1 MSEQKSTKTKSHKS
15 PINKR
20 LASFVESLNIDVK
33 AFEIQTGLSNGFVN
47 NVGDS
52 IRTSSLDKI
61 SKAHPTLNTSWLLT
75 GEGQMLKSDKQVS
88 KTTEDSDSNDNSK
101 NTLRLIQP
109 PTSNKETKSD
119 IAVPVFDV
127 NFSAG
132 TLLNLVELRDM
143 QYPIAWLNIPEV
155 AGCDAVIR
163 ARGNSME
170 PVIRDGD
177 WIAIKQETHWQEWLP
192 KNYIYA
198 ISTSTMMLIKYISEI
213 SDTHFTIASA
223 NEFYKDDVIPKKF
236 VHDVWSVKTVLP
248 FSQIVTLV

>member
-1 MSEQKSTKTKSHKS
+1 MNGNLLKQLREQNNLTQAEVANATGIKHGTLGRIESQNLEIKKVDQLNALNKLFKIEESSE
-15 PINKR
+15 
-20 LASFVESLNIDVK
+20 
-33 AFEIQTGLSNGFVN
+33 
-47 NVGDS
+47 
-52 IRTSSLDKI
+52 
-61 SKAHPTLNTSWLLT
+61 
-75 GEGQMLKSDKQVS
+75 VS
-88 KTTEDSDSNDNSK
+88 KLNDGSE
-101 NTLRLIQP
+101 P
-109 PTSNKETKSD
+109 PTANAMTMAEN
-119 IAVPVFDV
+119 AVPVFDV

-132 TLLNLVELRDM
+132 TLLNLVELRDI

-177 WIAIKQETHWQEWLP
+177 WIAIKQESNWQEWLP

-213 SDTHFTIASA
+213 TDTHFTIASA

-236 VHDVWSVKTVLP
+236 IHDVWSVKTVLP